1 MPVSNSGSGKH
12 KKYIEEKLSKLMPT
26 LIKVGLGNFSVK
38 IEIPKEEDEFTE
50 LLVALN
56 LMIEEHHSQNQIVF
70 PDSLLFQYLP
80 YQNIDQRKKFH

>member
-56 LMIEEHHSQNQIVF
+56 LMIEELRAVREAEKRAEKAKEAAELDRIKI
-70 PDSLLFQYLP
+70 L
-80 YQNIDQRKKFH
+80 I